1 MKTPKTQPDETESNK
16 PSESSS
22 VKVYIQISRED
33 QRPDALKLRE
43 ALREANFV
51 PAEIELVTG
60 DVATVHTYVRFFSAL
75 GALQASRVKDVMNK
89 FGYQAGIQ
97 DFSAYAQ
104 SPLASIEIWIGKNQ
118 GPLPKN

>member
-16 PSESSS
+16 ASESSS

-33 QRPDALKLRE
+33 QRPDALKLSE

-60 DVATVHTYVRFFSAL
+60 DVATVHTYVRFFSAP

-97 DFSAYAQ
+97 DFSAYTQ
-104 SPLASIEIWIGKNQ
+104 SPLASNEIWIGKNQ